1 MAVSRDDRDVSFAL
15 VISGCLGTAR
25 GQCESSGVT
34 GQTTLPALE
43 EGGLAGW
50 TRRSKK
56 IKSPWKLAW
65 HSF

>member
-25 GQCESSGVT
+25 GQYESSGVT

-43 EGGLAGW
+43 EGGSGGMD
-50 TRRSKK
+50 KK
-56 IKSPWKLAW
+56 K
-65 HSF
+65 

>member
-56 IKSPWKLAW
+56 
-65 HSF
+65 

>member
-43 EGGLAGW
+43 GGVCGMDE
-50 TRRSKK
+50 K
-56 IKSPWKLAW
+56 
-65 HSF
+65 